1 MSTDRQGQGTSL
13 GLALLALLSLSAG
26 GCEESKAKMAPPP
39 PRVTVAVVARRDVKL
54 FLDAVGTLDGYI
66 NAEIRARVRGLLQA
80 QKYKDGAAVKQG
92 QVLFTIDRAEYATAL
107 ESAKAGVARAET
119 AAAHNRAQLER
130 RKDLGAA
137 RVVSRQELEDAEA
150 AARDAEDQ
158 VRVANAQLRQAALN
172 LSYTEIRSPV
182 AGVAGLALVRVG
194 NLVGQDGPTLLT
206 TVSQVDPIRVN
217 FPMSEVDYVRSADR
231 LKKLDTRDRAW
242 AQAQFA
248 KLDHGEAADDS
259 LELLLADGS
268 SYPHRGVIVAVN
280 RQVDGT
286 TGTIQLQALFPNP
299 GNALRP
305 GQFARV
311 RMRRREVGA
320 QALVVPENALIQVQG
335 TYSLAVVGADSKVKL
350 RRVEVGP
357 SAGPLRIVDSG
368 VQAGDRVVVDG
379 LQKVNDGTMV
389 VAEAAP
395 APTPGAQSTGA
406 PAAPASK

>member
-1 MSTDRQGQGTSL
+1 
-13 GLALLALLSLSAG
+13 
-26 GCEESKAKMAPPP
+26 MAPPP